1 VEHKKFD
8 KAASVLA
15 SARQFD
21 RTVDVCEKH
30 NVKITEEMAEKLTA
44 CAPSKEENAEE
55 RGRVLRRLAKLCKQ
69 QGQWTLATKKFTQ
82 AGSAADK
89 EEAMECLIKSSDAD
103 KNQKIVFFA
112 STLKMQSVFVMAAN
126 YLQVRACVIVC
137 LSALACV
144 CVLAFT
150 CLCVC
155 VVVSVHVYMCTCVH
169 AYPLPTHA
177 QTLDWHSDGEIMKHI
192 VGFYTKAKAFDN
204 LSLFYDACA
213 QVEVDDYR

>member
-126 YLQVRACVIVC
+126 YLQVRVRVTVR
-137 LSALACV
+137 LR
-144 CVLAFT
+144 
-150 CLCVC
+150 LCVC
-155 VVVSVHVYMCTCVH
+155 ACVHVFVCVCSCPCMRACVH
-169 AYPLPTHA
+169 AHPLPTHA